1 MVEVICDTSF
11 LIHIATHRIKN
22 LTSLETEIGRIQFV
36 VPDTVIAELA
46 RLSELEDKK
55 MIARATLDFIKSYKV
70 IKLGGSFADK
80 TVISYIKE
88 HGGVVAT
95 MDRELKLAIK
105 KEGGSVVSI
114 SNNKIVLETSKI

>member
-11 LIHIATHRIKN
+11 LIHLATHRIKN

-36 VPDTVIAELA
+36 VPDTVITELTK
-46 RLSELEDKK
+46 LSELEDKK
-55 MIARATLDFIKSYKV
+55 MIASTTLDFIKSYKV
-70 IKLGGSFADK
+70 IELGGSFADK
-80 TVISYIKE
+80 TVISHIKE

-105 KEGGSVVSI
+105 KEGGSIVSVA
-114 SNNKIVLETSKI
+114 NNKIVLETSKI